1 MEMRSNLEKFY
12 SDESIDVWKKVIG
25 QDLHYHVGWGDGDI
39 LFNAVEYLYQ
49 FIGENKKVLDCGCG
63 WGGTGKVL
71 QRDLNCKVTGITNSS
86 TQYKYIKKRNRDSYT
101 WVISERY
108 YHSHLYTSPSPRD
121 QRG

>member
-49 FIGENKKVLDCGCG
+49 FIGENK
-63 WGGTGKVL
+63 
-71 QRDLNCKVTGITNSS
+71 
-86 TQYKYIKKRNRDSYT
+86 
-101 WVISERY
+101 
-108 YHSHLYTSPSPRD
+108 
-121 QRG
+121 